1 MHNMDIIIENA
12 LFRLVV
18 GADCVAKS
26 LVCKANGEECLADAK
41 LPLFSVT
48 QERPFNN
55 EVKLSTLCK
64 RTTYP
69 ANSLRREGDKLIVG
83 FSVAPYEAV
92 VQVQEKESYVNF
104 SLDSFLVHPT
114 DYGSLRMDKP
124 PAAEFCLLQ
133 LPVADRENFGQWLN
147 VSWDE
152 NTAVNVLASD
162 ARTLIDAEAQDG
174 CHILS
179 AAVRRDIR
187 LQGPGAAL
195 IVAPKERLLDC
206 VAQVEED
213 FDLPRGVESRRS
225 SYVNRSIYYTWD
237 LYPDTVEE
245 HIRYCKAGGFKL
257 MQVYFTSIFKSSQC
271 YGLCGDYDYNDH
283 YPNGAED
290 LKKVLSRLKEEGITP
305 GLHFLQT
312 HIGLKSR
319 YAAPV
324 ADHRLR
330 LMAHYTLAKP
340 LDKGDTT
347 VYVEQDTAAAPMAEK
362 RRVLQFG
369 GELITYEAYSEEARC
384 FTGCTRGAYET
395 NVQEHPLGQIGG
407 VLDVSE
413 YGGVS
418 AYLDQNTSL
427 ADEVAQ
433 KLADAYNCGFE
444 FVYFDGSEGTNLP
457 YAYHIPN
464 AQYRVFK
471 KLTPAPR
478 FCEGAAKAHF
488 SWHML
493 SGANA
498 FDIFRPEVFKEMIG
512 KHPVPE
518 AIQMQQD
525 FTRVNF
531 GWWQFWGGAA
541 TQADHFQY
549 SCAKAA
555 AWDCPATMISDRKFF
570 GENPRLYDILEV
582 LRRWEDARTRGF
594 FTAGQKEQMKDLG
607 REHILLINERKEYE
621 LQPYF
626 AVELPG
632 DSPITAYTFTRGDEA
647 WAVYWHKTGAGKW
660 KLPANAEDIALYEEL
675 WQSPV
680 PLENGPAILPADKL
694 RYVKF
699 AGSPQKLVE
708 LFQKAEPV

>member
-1 MHNMDIIIENA
+1 MAIIIENS
-12 LFRLVV
+12 LFRLTV
-18 GADCVAKS
+18 GEDCIAQS
-26 LVCKANGEECLADAK
+26 LICKANGEECLAKGAK

-69 ANSLRREGDKLIVG
+69 ANALRREGDNLIVG
-83 FSVAPYEAV
+83 FSVVPYEAV
-92 VQVQEKESYVNF
+92 VQVQETEYYVNF
-104 SLDSFLVHPT
+104 TLDSFIVHPT
-114 DYGSLRMDKP
+114 DYGNLRMDKP

-152 NTAVNVLASD
+152 NTAVNVLASH
-162 ARTLIDAEAQDG
+162 AKTLIDAEKREGYRVLNAT
-174 CHILS
+174 
-179 AAVRRDIR
+179 VRRDIC

-195 IVAPKERLLDC
+195 IVAPKEQLLDC
-206 VAQVEED
+206 VAKVEED

-225 SYVNRSIYYTWD
+225 SYVNQSIYYTWE

-245 HIRYCKAGGFKL
+245 HIRYCKAGGYKL

-290 LKKVLSRLKEEGITP
+290 LKKVLTRLREEGIIP
-305 GLHFLQT
+305 GLHLLQP

-319 YAAPV
+319 YVTPV
-324 ADHRLR
+324 ADHRLH
-330 LMAHYTLAKP
+330 LIQHYTLAKP
-340 LDKGDTT
+340 LNKEDTT
-347 VYVEQDTAAAPMAEK
+347 IYVEQDTATAPMADK

-369 GELITYEAYSEEARC
+369 GELITYESRTKDRPYC
-384 FTGCTRGAYET
+384 FTGCVRGAYDT
-395 NVQEHPLGQIGG
+395 TIQEHPLGQIGG

-413 YGGVS
+413 YSAVS

-427 ADEVAQ
+427 ADEVSQ
-433 KLADAYNCGFE
+433 KLADTYNLGFG

-464 AQYRVFK
+464 AQYSVYK
-471 KLTPAPR
+471 KLQSAPL

-512 KHPVPE
+512 VHPIPE
-518 AIQMQQD
+518 AIEMKKD

-531 GWWQFWGGAA
+531 GWWQFWGGTG
-541 TQADHFQY
+541 TQADQFAY
-549 SCAKAA
+549 SSAKAA

-582 LRRWEDARTRGF
+582 LRRWEDARTSGF
-594 FTAGQKEQMKDLG
+594 FTTEQKEEMKNLEQ
-607 REHILLINERKEYE
+607 EHILLINEQKEYE

-626 AVELPG
+626 RVEQ
-632 DSPITAYTFTRGDEA
+632 DSPITAYTFSRNGES
-647 WAVYWHKTGAGKW
+647 WAVYWHRTGEGAL
-660 KLPANAEDIALYEEL
+660 KLPVDSGEIELFEEL

-680 PLENGPAILPADKL
+680 SLEKGAAILPAGKV
-694 RYVKF
+694 RYVKT
-699 AGSPQKLVE
+699 ALPAQKLVE
-708 LFQKAEPV
+708 LFQKAELV

>member
-1 MHNMDIIIENA
+1 MAIVIENP
-12 LFRLVV
+12 LFRLTV
-18 GADCVAKS
+18 GEDCIAQS
-26 LVCKANGEECLADAK
+26 LICKANGEECLAKDAK

-55 EVKLSTLCK
+55 EVKLATLCK
-64 RTTYP
+64 KTTYP

-92 VQVQEKESYVNF
+92 VQVREEESYVNF
-104 SLDSFLVHPT
+104 YLDRFIVHPT
-114 DYGSLRMDKP
+114 DYGNLRMDTP
-124 PAAEFCLLQ
+124 PATEFCLLQ

-162 ARTLIDAEAQDG
+162 SRTLIDAEKRAG
-174 CHILS
+174 YHILN

-195 IVAPKERLLDC
+195 IVAPKEQLLDC
-206 VAQVEED
+206 VAAVEED
-213 FDLPRGVESRRS
+213 FDLPRGVESRRDP
-225 SYVNRSIYYTWD
+225 YTNQSIYYTWE

-245 HIRYCKAGGFKL
+245 HIRYCKAGGYKL
-257 MQVYFTSIFKSSQC
+257 MQVYFTSIFKSAQC

-290 LKKVLSRLKEEGITP
+290 LKKVLSRLKEEGIIA
-305 GLHFLQT
+305 GLHLLQP

-319 YAAPV
+319 YVTPV
-324 ADHRLR
+324 ADHRLH
-330 LMAHYTLAKP
+330 LIQHYTLAKP
-340 LDKGDTT
+340 LGKEDTT
-347 VYVEQDTAAAPMAEK
+347 IYVEQDPTTAPMADK

-369 GELITYEAYSEEARC
+369 GELITYEGCSEEPPYC
-384 FTGCTRGAYET
+384 FTGCTRGAFDT
-395 NVQEHPLGQIGG
+395 TATEHPLGQIGG

-413 YGGVS
+413 YSAVS

-427 ADEVAQ
+427 ADEVSQ
-433 KLADAYNCGFE
+433 KLADTYNCGFG
-444 FVYFDGSEGTNLP
+444 FVYFDGSEGTNAP

-464 AQYRVFK
+464 AQYRVYK
-471 KLTPAPR
+471 KLQIAPL

-512 KHPVPE
+512 KYPIPE
-518 AIQMQQD
+518 AIEMQKD

-531 GWWQFWGGAA
+531 GWWQFWGGSG
-541 TQADHFQY
+541 TQADQFAY
-549 SCAKAA
+549 SSAKAA

-582 LRRWEDARTRGF
+582 LRRWENARTSGF
-594 FTAGQKEQMKDLG
+594 FTPEQKEQMKDLQQ
-607 REHILLINERKEYE
+607 EHILLINEQKEYE

-626 AVELPG
+626 AVKLPE
-632 DSPITAYTFTRGDEA
+632 DSPITAYTFTRGAET
-647 WAVYWHKTGAGKW
+647 WAVYWHKSGEGKLQ
-660 KLPANAEDIALYEEL
+660 LPVDSSEIQLLEEL
-675 WQSPV
+675 WQPPV
-680 PLENGPAILPADKL
+680 SLENGPAILPADKC
-694 RYVKF
+694 RYIKT
-699 AGSPQKLVE
+699 SLPMEKLVE
-708 LFQKAEPV
+708 LFQKAKLT

>member
-1 MHNMDIIIENA
+1 MAIVIENS
-12 LFRLVV
+12 LFRLTV
-18 GADCVAKS
+18 GEDCIAQS
-26 LVCKANGEECLADAK
+26 LVCKANGEECLAKDKK

-104 SLDSFLVHPT
+104 CLDSFINHPT
-114 DYGSLRMDKP
+114 DYGHLCMDKP
-124 PAAEFCLLQ
+124 PATEFCLLQ

-162 ARTLIDAEAQDG
+162 PRTLIDAEKREDY
-174 CHILS
+174 HIMH
-179 AAVRRDIR
+179 ATVRRDIR
-187 LQGPGAAL
+187 LQGPGVAL
-195 IVAPKERLLDC
+195 IVAPKEQLLDC
-206 VAQVEED
+206 VAAVEED
-213 FDLPRGVESRRS
+213 FDLPRGVESRR
-225 SYVNRSIYYTWD
+225 NPCTNQAIYYTWE

-245 HIRYCKAGGFKL
+245 HIRYCKAGGYKL
-257 MQVYFTSIFKSSQC
+257 MQVYFTSIYKSAQC

-290 LKKVLSRLKEEGITP
+290 LKKVLSRLREEGIIP
-305 GLHFLQT
+305 GLHLLQP

-319 YAAPV
+319 YVTPV
-324 ADHRLR
+324 ADHRLH
-330 LMAHYTLAKP
+330 LIQHYTLAKP
-340 LDKGDTT
+340 LGKEDTT
-347 VYVEQDTAAAPMAEK
+347 VYVEQDPFAAPRADK

-369 GELITYEAYSEEARC
+369 GELITYEGRTEERPYC
-384 FTGCTRGAYET
+384 FTGCTRGAYDT
-395 NVQEHPLGQIGG
+395 TVTEHPLGQIGG

-413 YGGVS
+413 YSAVS

-427 ADEVAQ
+427 ADEVSQ
-433 KLADAYNCGFE
+433 KLADTYNLGFG
-444 FVYFDGSEGTNLP
+444 FIYFDGSEGANAP
-457 YAYHIPN
+457 HAYHIPN
-464 AQYRVFK
+464 AQYSVYK
-471 KLTPAPR
+471 KLQTAPL

-512 KHPVPE
+512 VHPIPE
-518 AIQMQQD
+518 AIEMKKD

-531 GWWQFWGGAA
+531 GWWQFWGGTG
-541 TQADHFQY
+541 TQADQFAY
-549 SCAKAA
+549 SSAKAA

-582 LRRWEDARTRGF
+582 LRRWEDARTSGF
-594 FTAGQKEQMKDLG
+594 FTAEQKEQMKNLEQ
-607 REHILLINERKEYE
+607 EHILLINEQKEYE

-626 AVELPG
+626 RVALSE
-632 DSPITAYTFTRGDEA
+632 DFPITAYTFTRGGES
-647 WAVYWHKTGAGKW
+647 WAVYWHRSGEGKL
-660 KLPANAEDIALYEEL
+660 KLPVNAEEIQLYEEL
-675 WQSPV
+675 WQPSV
-680 PLENGPAILPADKL
+680 SLGNGLAVLPADKC
-694 RYVKF
+694 RYVKTTL
-699 AGSPQKLVE
+699 PMEKLVE
-708 LFQKAEPV
+708 VFQKAELL

>member
-1 MHNMDIIIENA
+1 MAIVIENPR
-12 LFRLVV
+12 FRLTV
-18 GADCVAKS
+18 GEDCITQS
-26 LVCKANGEECLADAK
+26 LTCKESGEECLARDAK

-64 RTTYP
+64 KTAYP
-69 ANSLRREGDKLIVG
+69 ANSLRREGDKLMVG

-92 VQVQEKESYVNF
+92 VRVQEKEDYVNF
-104 SLDSFLVHPT
+104 WLDSFTVHST
-114 DYGSLRMDKP
+114 DYDGLKMDTP

-133 LPVADRENFGQWLN
+133 LPVADRENFGSWLN

-152 NTAVNVLASD
+152 NTAVNVLASHPK
-162 ARTLIDAEAQDG
+162 TLIDAEKRG
-174 CHILS
+174 NYHILN
-179 AAVRRDIR
+179 ATVRRDIG

-195 IVAPKERLLDC
+195 IVAPKEKFLDC
-206 VAQVEED
+206 VASVEED

-225 SYVNRSIYYTWD
+225 SYVNQSIYYTWE
-237 LYPDTVEE
+237 LYPDSVEE
-245 HIRYCKAGGFKL
+245 HIRYCKAGGYKL
-257 MQVYFTSIFKSSQC
+257 MQVYFSSIFKSSQC

-290 LKKVLSRLKEEGITP
+290 LKKVLSRLKEEGIIP
-305 GLHFLQT
+305 GLHILQP

-319 YAAPV
+319 YVTPV
-324 ADHRLR
+324 ADHRLH
-330 LMAHYTLAKP
+330 MIQHYTLAKP
-340 LDKGDTT
+340 LDKENTT
-347 VYVEQDTAAAPMAEK
+347 IYVEQDTSAAPMADR

-369 GELITYEAYSEEARC
+369 GELITYEGYANDPPR
-384 FTGCTRGAYET
+384 FTDCTRGAYDT
-395 NVQEHPLGQIGG
+395 TVQEHPLGQIGG

-418 AYLDQNTSL
+418 TYLDQNTSL

-433 KLADAYNCGFE
+433 KLAAAYNCGFE

-457 YAYHIPN
+457 YAYHISN

-471 KLTPAPR
+471 KLNPAPH
-478 FCEGAAKAHF
+478 FCEGAAKSHF

-512 KHPVPE
+512 KHPIPE
-518 AIQMQQD
+518 AVQMQKD

-531 GWWQFWGGAA
+531 GWWQFWGVG
-541 TQADHFQY
+541 TQADQFAY

-570 GENPRLYDILEV
+570 GQNPRLYDILEV
-582 LRRWEDARTRGF
+582 LRRWEDARTKGF
-594 FTAGQKEQMKDLG
+594 FTAQQKVQMKDLEQ
-607 REHILLINERKEYE
+607 EHILLINEEKQYE

-626 AVELPG
+626 RVALSE
-632 DSPITAYTFTRGDEA
+632 DSPITAYTFTRGEES
-647 WAVYWHKTGAGKW
+647 WAVYWHKSGEGKL
-660 KLPANAEDIALYEEL
+660 KLPVDSAELALYEEL
-675 WQSPV
+675 WQPAI
-680 PLENGPAILPADKL
+680 PLETGTAILPADKV
-694 RYVKF
+694 RYVKT
-699 AGSPQKLVE
+699 ALPAEKLVE
-708 LFQKAEPV
+708 LFQKAEVI

>member
-1 MHNMDIIIENA
+1 MAVIIENP
-12 LFRLVV
+12 LFRLTV
-18 GADCVAKS
+18 GEDCVAQS
-26 LVCKANGEECLADAK
+26 LVCKENGEECLAPGAE
-41 LPLFSVT
+41 LPIFSVT

-64 RTTYP
+64 RTVYP

-92 VQVQEKESYVNF
+92 VRVQEKESYVNF
-104 SLDSFLVHPT
+104 FLDSFIVHPT
-114 DYGSLRMDKP
+114 DYGNLRMDKP

-133 LPVADRENFGQWLN
+133 LPVADRENFGPWLN

-162 ARTLIDAEAQDG
+162 SRTLIDAQVREG
-174 CHILS
+174 YHILN
-179 AAVRRDIR
+179 ATVRRDIR

-206 VAQVEED
+206 VAAVEED

-225 SYVNRSIYYTWD
+225 DYVNQSIYYTWE
-237 LYPDTVEE
+237 LYPDSVDE
-245 HIRYCKAGGFKL
+245 HIRYCKAGGYKL
-257 MQVYFTSIFKSSQC
+257 MQVYFTSIFKSSKC

-290 LKKVLSRLKEEGITP
+290 LKKVLSRLREEGIIP
-305 GLHFLQT
+305 GLHLLQP

-319 YAAPV
+319 YVTPV
-324 ADHRLR
+324 ADHRLH
-330 LMAHYTLAKP
+330 LLQHYTLAKP
-340 LDKGDTT
+340 LGKEDTT
-347 VYVEQDTAAAPMAEK
+347 IYVEQDTATAVMADR

-369 GELITYEAYSEEARC
+369 GELITYEARTEERPYC
-384 FTGCTRGAYET
+384 FTGCTRGAYDT
-395 NVQEHPLGQIGG
+395 TVTEHPLGQIGG
-407 VLDVSE
+407 ILDVSE
-413 YGGVS
+413 YSGVS

-427 ADEVAQ
+427 ADEVSQ
-433 KLADAYNCGFE
+433 KLADAYNCGFG

-464 AQYRVFK
+464 AQYRVYQ
-471 KLTPAPR
+471 KLQPAPL

-512 KHPVPE
+512 KHPIPE
-518 AIQMQQD
+518 AIEMQKD

-531 GWWQFWGGAA
+531 GWWQFWGVG
-541 TQADHFQY
+541 TQADQFEY
-549 SCAKAA
+549 SSAKAA

-582 LRRWEDARTRGF
+582 LRRWEVARTTGF
-594 FTAGQKEQMKDLG
+594 FTEAQKEQLKDLE
-607 REHILLINERKEYE
+607 REHILLINERKEFE

-626 AVELPG
+626 AVDLPA
-632 DSPITAYTFTRGDEA
+632 DSPITAYWFTRGEET
-647 WAVYWHKTGAGKW
+647 WAVYWHKTGEGQLR
-660 KLPANAEDIALYEEL
+660 LPAKTEDIQLFEEL
-675 WQSPV
+675 WQPPI
-680 PLENGPAILPADKL
+680 PLDNGFAILPADKR
-694 RYVKF
+694 RYVKTTLS
-699 AGSPQKLVE
+699 AEE
-708 LFQKAEPV
+708 LIFDFQNAELL

>member
-1 MHNMDIIIENA
+1 MAVVIENA
-12 LFRLVV
+12 LFRLTV
-18 GADCVAKS
+18 GEDCVAKS
-26 LVCKANGEECLADAK
+26 LVCKVNGEECLAKDKK

-55 EVKLSTLCK
+55 EVKLSSLCK

-92 VQVQEKESYVNF
+92 VQVQEKGSYVNF
-104 SLDSFLVHPT
+104 CLDSFIVHPT
-114 DYGSLRMDKP
+114 DYGNLRMDKP
-124 PAAEFCLLQ
+124 PVSEFCLLQ
-133 LPVADRENFGQWLN
+133 LPIARRENFGPWLN

-152 NTAVNVLASD
+152 NAAVNVLSSD
-162 ARTLIDAEAQDG
+162 ACTLVDG
-174 CHILS
+174 IEREDCHILN
-179 AAVRRDIR
+179 ATVRRDIR

-195 IVAPKERLLDC
+195 IVAPKGQFLDC
-206 VAQVEED
+206 VAKVEED

-225 SYVNRSIYYTWD
+225 SHVNRSIYYTWD

-257 MQVYFTSIFKSSQC
+257 MQVYFTSIFKSAQC

-290 LKKVLSRLKEEGITP
+290 LKKVLARLKEEGIIP

-319 YAAPV
+319 YVMPV
-324 ADHRLR
+324 ADHRLH
-330 LMAHYTLAKP
+330 LIHHYTLAEP
-340 LDKGDTT
+340 LSVDDTT
-347 VYVEQDTAAAPMAEK
+347 IYVEQDPAAAPMADK

-369 GELITYEAYSEEARC
+369 GELITYEDYCEERRC
-384 FTGCTRGAYET
+384 FTGCARGAFHT
-395 NVQEHPLGQIGG
+395 AVTEHPLGQIGG
-407 VLDVSE
+407 VVDVSE

-418 AYLDQNTSL
+418 VYLDQNTSL
-427 ADEVAQ
+427 ADEVAD
-433 KLADAYNCGFE
+433 KLAAAYNCGFE

-457 YAYHIPN
+457 HAYHIPN
-464 AQYRVFK
+464 AQYRVFR
-471 KLTPAPR
+471 KLDPAPH

-518 AIQMQQD
+518 AMQMQKD

-531 GWWQFWGGAA
+531 GWWQFWGGTL
-541 TQADHFQY
+541 TQADQFAY
-549 SCAKAA
+549 SSAKAA

-582 LRRWEDARTRGF
+582 LRRWEDARTSGW
-594 FTAGQKEQMKDLG
+594 FTKEQKEALKDL
-607 REHILLINERKEYE
+607 RQEHILLINEEKQYE

-626 AVELPG
+626 RVELPK
-632 DSPITAYTFTRGDEA
+632 DFPITAYTFTRGEDT
-647 WAVYWHKTGAGKW
+647 WAVYWHKSGEGKL
-660 KLPANAEDIALYEEL
+660 KLPVDSREIQLYEEL
-675 WQSPV
+675 WQMPIS
-680 PLENGPAILPADKL
+680 LENGPAVLPAGKC
-694 RYVKF
+694 RYIKT
-699 AGSPQKLVE
+699 ALNSQKLVE
-708 LFQKAEPV
+708 VFQKAECL